1 MRPIFLR
8 SPHDLHHD
16 QPWAVVRTA
25 STNQARSQRSMLMP
39 FLTQE
44 DLGVPTALQRRG
56 SGSDVFCVRCQRMD
70 GSPWTLME
78 VVG

>member
-1 MRPIFLR
+1 MTFITTSLGLWCA
-8 SPHDLHHD
+8 LH
-16 QPWAVVRTA
+16 QQTKRGLNA
-25 STNQARSQRSMLMP
+25 QRSMLMP

-44 DLGVPTALQRRG
+44 DLGVPTALQRQG